1 MNFSVPIMSPTA
13 FDHVSLVASYH
24 CFKKVNGSAGTAPP
38 ADSFA
43 RASSIISSH
52 CVVSPSGSAPGLGA
66 LFQTSVVASNQC
78 FHASCGSISPAA
90 PALNCSWAVP
100 FSHELYRPKG
110 STKLSLLPLIL
121 FFHWICR
128 LLFLVVFW
136 HGNKDPFPGLR
147 CHSHLYQVLITGL
160 LITTPSCLPAWSDR
174 CRAGKKYPS
183 SSGIESENPPNT
195 SSRLHPP
202 L

>member
-66 LFQTSVVASNQC
+66 LFQTSVVASNQ
-78 FHASCGSISPAA
+78 
-90 PALNCSWAVP
+90 
-100 FSHELYRPKG
+100 Y
-110 STKLSLLPLIL
+110 
-121 FFHWICR
+121 FHWICR

-183 SSGIESENPPNT
+183 SSGIDSENPPNT